1 MRWIDPTWSHFDLY
15 KAAVLGALRDRWNLS
30 PERMAQIGK
39 KDAGIIKLAWTV
51 GSPPVNVAIGI
62 AFAYNNFEARK
73 RK

>member
-1 MRWIDPTWSHFDLY
+1 
-15 KAAVLGALRDRWNLS
+15 
-30 PERMAQIGK
+30 MAQIGK

-73 RK
+73 LK